1 MSKPLMPKGTAIW
14 LIENTAL
21 TFKQIA
27 DFCGLHILE
36 IESLADEENFKSLK
50 GLNPILSGELSEEA
64 LAQAQNDPNM
74 VLVYNV
80 NKEYEKYAKSIKKD
94 SKKESRFKRKNKP
107 EAILWLITNYSKIND
122 YQISKLLNTT
132 ANTVKSIRSKTY
144 WNYKNLS
151 PKNPVTLELCTEEA
165 LTKLIQTIKDKAD
178 IVKSQGVV

>member
-21 TFKQIA
+21 TFKQIS

-36 IESLADEENFKSLK
+36 IESLANEENFKSLK
-50 GLNPILSGELSEEA
+50 GLNPVLSGEVDIDEIKRCEADTKLS
-64 LAQAQNDPNM
+64 LS
-74 VLVYNV
+74 YNV
-80 NKEYEKYAKSIKKD
+80 SKEYDKYAKSLKTD

-107 EAILWLITNYSKIND
+107 EAILWLITNYNKIND
-122 YQISKLLNTT
+122 YQIAKLLNTT

-151 PKNPVTLELCTEEA
+151 PKNPVTIELCTEDA
-165 LTKLIQTIKDKAD
+165 LSKIIQNIKEKEELA
-178 IVKSQGVV
+178 QA